1 MDVDEASVSSS
12 EGSTASSLA
21 SYVEPIS
28 NSVTL
33 KRGKRS
39 NAGANLKLEIKRYK
53 GEEERRNK
61 DGDDEEFW
69 NQDFFKSD
77 DEEFSEGELSEED
90 RVDKY
95 DSDFDD
101 SEEEEEVGGEE
112 DEEEEEETGKR
123 KNVYS
128 DPSGTKK
135 RKKYKAQ
142 PMIGKKAPPS
152 KTQGTGLNRGLT
164 LGSNSNASGVVL
176 SSAQLLERKEA
187 IERAK
192 KEYMDANNM
201 TAEEYKKESEKHKA
215 ANRTK
220 AVVVSDIRTR
230 KSDVSGLRKR
240 IKVEVPEITAA
251 TASTPP
257 SPSKKEEKK
266 KKRAKSAKPRITQEE
281 LLTEC
286 VIRTEPENKKWILGR
301 RRMTD
306 ANEQIMQEAKKND
319 LTNVAWRFTSKG
331 KVGVGGQGM
340 FNSVTFPK
348 VDNVPPILQRS
359 VNTSDVIN
367 SMKHNPRRNLV
378 CAVTGGKA
386 KYYDPLTGMG
396 YNDKEGFKV
405 IREKYAKGNMKVGTL
420 SYKVKRGKGG
430 R

>member
-1 MDVDEASVSSS
+1 MPPPEWFKPGREVVFHYGDGYGDYDGWLDLRKKTWFFICPA
-12 EGSTASSLA
+12 
-21 SYVEPIS
+21 
-28 NSVTL
+28 
-33 KRGKRS
+33 KGKEKS
-39 NAGANLKLEIKRYK
+39 W
-53 GEEERRNK
+53 EEEL
-61 DGDDEEFW
+61 DDYTFHMFE
-69 NQDFFKSD
+69 
-77 DEEFSEGELSEED
+77 
-90 RVDKY
+90 
-95 DSDFDD
+95 
-101 SEEEEEVGGEE
+101 
-112 DEEEEEETGKR
+112 
-123 KNVYS
+123 
-128 DPSGTKK
+128 KK
-135 RKKYKAQ
+135 KKKKMGS
-142 PMIGKKAPPS
+142 MI
-152 KTQGTGLNRGLT
+152 
-164 LGSNSNASGVVL
+164 
-176 SSAQLLERKEA
+176 
-187 IERAK
+187 
-192 KEYMDANNM
+192 
-201 TAEEYKKESEKHKA
+201 
-215 ANRTK
+215 
-220 AVVVSDIRTR
+220 
-230 KSDVSGLRKR
+230 
-240 IKVEVPEITAA
+240 VE
-251 TASTPP
+251 
-257 SPSKKEEKK
+257 KEEKK